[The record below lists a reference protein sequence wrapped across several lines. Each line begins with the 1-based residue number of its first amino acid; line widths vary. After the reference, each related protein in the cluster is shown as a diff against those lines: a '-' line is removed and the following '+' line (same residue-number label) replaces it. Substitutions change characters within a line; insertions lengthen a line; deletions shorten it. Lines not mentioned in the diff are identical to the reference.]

1 MLIAEEFLLLCLDDD
16 AGTRLLSGEKI
27 DPALG
32 GAVLAELVLLNRVG
46 ITTETDRWGRR
57 GRVSVISAEPTGD
70 SELDSALR
78 SIAASGGKRA
88 KDLISSMSFR
98 RITKGLRDR
107 LLARLA
113 AAGVLSRQADTV
125 LAFIPRTVWPTVDP
139 TPEQEVRRRLHSA
152 LVDGLTPNER
162 TVILICLLQATG
174 HLAKVVPTEDR
185 KLLKARAKALSEGEW
200 AAKAVKQAID
210 EVYAATA
217 SVAVAGGI
225 AASS

>member
-1 MLIAEEFLLLCLDDD
+1 MLIAEEFLLLCLDDH

-46 ITTETDRWGRR
+46 ITAKTDRWGRR
-57 GRVSVISAEPTGD
+57 GRVSVISAAPTGD

-139 TPEQEVRRRLHSA
+139 
-152 LVDGLTPNER
+152 NER

-174 HLAKVVPTEDR
+174 HLAKVVQTEDR

-200 AAKAVKQAID
+200 AAKAVKQAIN